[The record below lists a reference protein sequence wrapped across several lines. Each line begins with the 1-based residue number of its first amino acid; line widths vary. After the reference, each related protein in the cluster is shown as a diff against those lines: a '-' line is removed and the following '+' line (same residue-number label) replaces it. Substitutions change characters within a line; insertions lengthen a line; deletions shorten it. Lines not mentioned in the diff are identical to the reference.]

1 MLLQRIFSC
10 VLGVVGK
17 IYINAFYP
25 AALDS
30 LKRKLK
36 FAILAFVVKMSD
48 ELKWINLLLWKKG
61 TPIVKLISGIYFL
74 VKR

>member
-1 MLLQRIFSC
+1 M
-10 VLGVVGK
+10 LGVVGK

-48 ELKWINLLLWKKG
+48 ELKCV
-61 TPIVKLISGIYFL
+61 IVTRVAKIKAF
-74 VKR
+74 